1 MKGKGLTLFVLFAL
15 FISCK
20 SMPSGS
26 AQLNAG
32 DVKIFFTPCE
42 NGYLKIEALGKKYS
56 APAQSLELKIPTVNE
71 TFTANGNELIWKDY
85 KIIKNDEGY
94 ELYYKDTLRYTSTFY
109 YEDGEI
115 EEERYYN
122 DVDAY
127 YGMGQI
133 HKSVNLAGKRAII
146 YHEPNYG
153 DQTYLYV
160 PFYITKSKDTVYVN
174 ANGYDKLKF
183 PRDKEDPVVCGSGT
197 GRIESYYKVDDS
209 FKSAVSGF
217 YKISGESA
225 MLPKWVF
232 GFTQSKYS
240 YETTDEVINLVERFK
255 KENIPLSAVVLDLA
269 WFNKMGDLDWNKEK
283 FPDPKALDD
292 YLESNNIKLITISEP
307 FFATDSLCYD
317 EFRKAGIFADDENGK
332 PVLWNDW
339 WCVNGSKEGAII
351 NPLHP
356 KAEKLLGDKYIK
368 MVESGIDSFWTDL
381 GEPERCPPAA
391 TFSGI
396 SETFFHNYFN
406 REWSKII
413 MSAVTKQYP
422 DRRFFLLSRSGYTG
436 SKSYAVSNWSGD
448 VPATFDGLKQQIA
461 EGLSSGLS
469 GFPYWGSDVGGFTP
483 DFSDPELMTRWY
495 QFGAFTPVYRAHG
508 TDSREPWVAGEKN
521 LPIIRN
527 YINYHYQLLPYT
539 YSLSREMCRDGL
551 PLMRSM
557 FIEYEDAP
565 AKFLD
570 KQYFFGA
577 NILVCPIT
585 NSLNFKKEIEIFLP
599 DGNWYSWD
607 NMKLY
612 NGGTYTLPAK
622 MEDIPVFVKEGSIT
636 PLDYNEKSALL
647 LTPAENVNGNFIFYD
662 DDGISNNHKKGEY
675 TEVKYELNGFTLK
688 ASVLNGKLADEITL
702 LVPANCPVKSSNWTN
717 DGKYKVKTVK
727 LTDTTEL

>member
-32 DVKIFFTPCE
+32 DVRIFFTPCE

-56 APAQSLELKIPTVNE
+56 TPAKDLELKIPTVNE
-71 TFTANGNELIWKDY
+71 TFTTNGNELVWKDY
-85 KIIKNDEGY
+85 KIVKNDEGY

-422 DRRFFLLSRSGYTG
+422 DKRFFLLSRSGYTG

-585 NSLNFKKEIEIFLP
+585 NSLNFKKEIEVFLP

-636 PLDYNEKSALL
+636 PLDYNGKSALL
-647 LTPAENVNGNFIFYD
+647 LTPAENVNGSFIFYD

>member
-32 DVKIFFTPCE
+32 DVKILFTPCE

-71 TFTANGNELIWKDY
+71 TFTVNGNELIWKDY

-122 DVDAY
+122 NVDAY

-292 YLESNNIKLITISEP
+292 YLESNNVKLITISEP

-381 GEPERCPPAA
+381 GEPEKCPPAA

-508 TDSREPWVAGEKN
+508 TDSREPWIAGEKN

-636 PLDYNEKSALL
+636 PLDYNGKSALL
-647 LTPAENVNGNFIFYD
+647 LTPAENINGSFIFYD

-702 LVPANCPVKSSNWTN
+702 LVPANCPVKSSNWTI

>member
-71 TFTANGNELIWKDY
+71 TFTTNGNELVWKDY
-85 KIIKNDEGY
+85 KIVKNDEGY
-94 ELYYKDTLRYTSTFY
+94 ELYYKDTLRYSSTFY

-413 MSAVTKQYP
+413 MSAVTKQYL

-585 NSLNFKKEIEIFLP
+585 NSLNFKKEIEVFLP

-636 PLDYNEKSALL
+636 PLDYNGKSALL
-647 LTPAENVNGNFIFYD
+647 LTPAENVNGSFIFYD

-702 LVPANCPVKSSNWTN
+702 LVPANCPVKSSNWTI

>member
-20 SMPSGS
+20 SMPSSS

-85 KIIKNDEGY
+85 KIVKNDEGY

-422 DRRFFLLSRSGYTG
+422 NRRFFLLSRSGYTG

-585 NSLNFKKEIEIFLP
+585 NSLNFKKEIEVFLP

-636 PLDYNEKSALL
+636 PLDYNGKSALL
-647 LTPAENVNGNFIFYD
+647 LTPAENINGSFIFYD

-675 TEVKYELNGFTLK
+675 TEVKYELNGFTIK

-702 LVPANCPVKSSNWTN
+702 LVPANCPVKSSNWTI

>member
-71 TFTANGNELIWKDY
+71 TFTTNGNELVWKDY
-85 KIIKNDEGY
+85 KIVKNDEGY

-381 GEPERCPPAA
+381 GEPEKCPPAA

-585 NSLNFKKEIEIFLP
+585 NSLNFKKEIEVFLP

-636 PLDYNEKSALL
+636 PLDYNGKSALL
-647 LTPAENVNGNFIFYD
+647 LTPAENINGSFIFYD

>member
-1 MKGKGLTLFVLFAL
+1 MKRKSLLLITLFAVFL
-15 FISCK
+15 SCK
-20 SMPSGS
+20 SAPVGT
-26 AQLNAG
+26 ALNAG

-42 NGYLKIEALGKKYS
+42 NGYIKIEALGKKYS
-56 APAQSLELKIPTVNE
+56 APAKDLELQIAANGQ
-71 TFTANGNELIWKDY
+71 TFAVNGNEMTWNDY
-85 KIIKNDEGY
+85 KIVKIDDGY

-115 EEERYYN
+115 EEERYYT

-133 HKSVNLAGKRAII
+133 NKSLNLAGKRAII

-153 DQTYLYV
+153 DQTYLYI
-160 PFYITKSKDTVYVN
+160 PFYMTTSKDTVYVN

-183 PRDKEDPVVCGSGT
+183 PKDKEDPVVCGSGT

-217 YKISGESA
+217 YKVTGESA

-240 YETTDEVINLVERFK
+240 YETTDEVIELVERFK

-269 WFNKMGDLDWNKEK
+269 WFNKMGDLDWNTEK
-283 FPDPKALDD
+283 FPDPKALDE
-292 YLESNNIKLITISEP
+292 YLESNNVKLITISEP

-356 KAEKLLGDKYIK
+356 KAQQLLGDKYIK

-381 GEPERCPPAA
+381 GEPEKCPPSA

-396 SETFFHNYFN
+396 SETYFHNYFN

-413 MSAVTKQYP
+413 MSAVTKKYP

-448 VPATFDGLKQQIA
+448 VPATFDGLRQQLA

-483 DFSDPELMTRWY
+483 KFSDPELMTRWY

-521 LPIIRN
+521 LPIIKN

-557 FIEYEDAP
+557 FLEYEDTP
-565 AKFLD
+565 AKFID
-570 KQYFFGA
+570 RQYFFGA

-585 NSLNFKKEIEIFLP
+585 ASTNFKKEIEVFLP
-599 DGNWYSWD
+599 EGNWYSWE
-607 NMKLY
+607 NMKLTK
-612 NGGTYTLPAK
+612 GGTYTLSTK
-622 MEDIPVFVKEGSIT
+622 MEEIPVFIKEGSIT
-636 PLDYNEKSALL
+636 PLDYKGKSALL
-647 LTPAENVNGNFIFYD
+647 LTPAENINGSFIFYD
-662 DDGISNNHKKGEY
+662 DDGVSYDYKNGNYNEI
-675 TEVKYELNGFTLK
+675 KYDLESFTLK

-702 LVPANCPVKSSNWTN
+702 LVPAGTSVKTSGWTN

-727 LTDTTEL
+727 LTETVEL

>member
-32 DVKIFFTPCE
+32 DVKILFTPCE

-56 APAQSLELKIPTVNE
+56 APAKDLELKIPTVNE

-94 ELYYKDTLRYTSTFY
+94 ELYYKDTLRYSSTFY
-109 YEDGEI
+109 YEDGKI

-122 DVDAY
+122 NVDAY

-381 GEPERCPPAA
+381 GEPEKCPPAA

-585 NSLNFKKEIEIFLP
+585 NSLNFKKEIEVFLP

-636 PLDYNEKSALL
+636 PLDYNGKSALL

>member
-56 APAQSLELKIPTVNE
+56 VPAQSLELKIPTVNE
-71 TFTANGNELIWKDY
+71 TFTVNGNELIWKDY

-585 NSLNFKKEIEIFLP
+585 NSLNFKKEIEVFLP

-636 PLDYNEKSALL
+636 PLDYNGKSALL
-647 LTPAENVNGNFIFYD
+647 LTPAENVNGSFIFYD

-688 ASVLNGKLADEITL
+688 ASVLNGKLTDEITL

>member
-32 DVKIFFTPCE
+32 DVKILFTPCE

-85 KIIKNDEGY
+85 KIVKNDEGY
-94 ELYYKDTLRYTSTFY
+94 ELYYKDTLRYSSTFY

-122 DVDAY
+122 NVDAY

-307 FFATDSLCYD
+307 FFTTDSLCYD

-381 GEPERCPPAA
+381 GEPEKCPPAA

-585 NSLNFKKEIEIFLP
+585 NSLNFKKEIEVFLP

-636 PLDYNEKSALL
+636 PLDYNGKSALL
-647 LTPAENVNGNFIFYD
+647 LTPAENVNGSFIFYD

>member
-32 DVKIFFTPCE
+32 DVKILFTPCE

-85 KIIKNDEGY
+85 KIVKNDEGY
-94 ELYYKDTLRYTSTFY
+94 ELYYKDTLRYSSTFY

-636 PLDYNEKSALL
+636 PLDYNGKSALL
-647 LTPAENVNGNFIFYD
+647 LTPAENINGSFIFYD

-702 LVPANCPVKSSNWTN
+702 LVPANCPVKSSNWTI

>member
-56 APAQSLELKIPTVNE
+56 APAKDLELKIPTVNE

-85 KIIKNDEGY
+85 KIVKNDEGY

-585 NSLNFKKEIEIFLP
+585 NSLNFKKEIEVFLP

-636 PLDYNEKSALL
+636 PLDYNGKSALL
-647 LTPAENVNGNFIFYD
+647 LTPAENVNGSFIFYD

-688 ASVLNGKLADEITL
+688 ASVFNGKLADEITL
-702 LVPANCPVKSSNWTN
+702 LVPANCPVKSSNWTI

>member
-94 ELYYKDTLRYTSTFY
+94 ELYYKDTLRYSSTFY

-381 GEPERCPPAA
+381 GEPEKCPPAA

-636 PLDYNEKSALL
+636 PLDYNGKSALL
-647 LTPAENVNGNFIFYD
+647 LTPAENINGSFIFYD

-702 LVPANCPVKSSNWTN
+702 LVPANCPVKSSNWTI

>member
-32 DVKIFFTPCE
+32 DVKILFTPCE

-56 APAQSLELKIPTVNE
+56 APAKDLELKIPTVNE

-85 KIIKNDEGY
+85 KIVKNDEGY
-94 ELYYKDTLRYTSTFY
+94 ELYYKDTLRYSSTFY

-255 KENIPLSAVVLDLA
+255 KENPKLD
-269 WFNKMGDLDWNKEK
+269 
-283 FPDPKALDD
+283 
-292 YLESNNIKLITISEP
+292 
-307 FFATDSLCYD
+307 
-317 EFRKAGIFADDENGK
+317 
-332 PVLWNDW
+332 
-339 WCVNGSKEGAII
+339 
-351 NPLHP
+351 
-356 KAEKLLGDKYIK
+356 
-368 MVESGIDSFWTDL
+368 
-381 GEPERCPPAA
+381 
-391 TFSGI
+391 
-396 SETFFHNYFN
+396 
-406 REWSKII
+406 
-413 MSAVTKQYP
+413 
-422 DRRFFLLSRSGYTG
+422 
-436 SKSYAVSNWSGD
+436 
-448 VPATFDGLKQQIA
+448 
-461 EGLSSGLS
+461 
-469 GFPYWGSDVGGFTP
+469 
-483 DFSDPELMTRWY
+483 
-495 QFGAFTPVYRAHG
+495 
-508 TDSREPWVAGEKN
+508 
-521 LPIIRN
+521 
-527 YINYHYQLLPYT
+527 
-539 YSLSREMCRDGL
+539 
-551 PLMRSM
+551 
-557 FIEYEDAP
+557 
-565 AKFLD
+565 
-570 KQYFFGA
+570 
-577 NILVCPIT
+577 
-585 NSLNFKKEIEIFLP
+585 
-599 DGNWYSWD
+599 
-607 NMKLY
+607 
-612 NGGTYTLPAK
+612 
-622 MEDIPVFVKEGSIT
+622 
-636 PLDYNEKSALL
+636 
-647 LTPAENVNGNFIFYD
+647 
-662 DDGISNNHKKGEY
+662 
-675 TEVKYELNGFTLK
+675 
-688 ASVLNGKLADEITL
+688 
-702 LVPANCPVKSSNWTN
+702 
-717 DGKYKVKTVK
+717 
-727 LTDTTEL
+727 